1 MFLSISVKNQPIL
14 IFFAYNNILRKVCS
28 EQRNI
33 TNLYVHLNCKVL
45 PPHYLGKWEKGDF
58 SKIFTYNRLNKRRTV
73 HILPCR
79 ICCSYWSITRINALV
94 TLSIAF
100 SIINETHVYV
110 YITNDVVDIC
120 LEMFN
125 CVPAEQTVAI
135 RKAKFLKKV
144 SNSSNMLFQTFAA
157 EAEKELATL

>member
-58 SKIFTYNRLNKRRTV
+58 SKIFTYNRLNKL
-73 HILPCR
+73 I
-79 ICCSYWSITRINALV
+79 
-94 TLSIAF
+94 
-100 SIINETHVYV
+100 
-110 YITNDVVDIC
+110 
-120 LEMFN
+120 
-125 CVPAEQTVAI
+125 
-135 RKAKFLKKV
+135 
-144 SNSSNMLFQTFAA
+144 FQTFHTNHHLKTVASTA
-157 EAEKELATL
+157 FEASTSVKCCF